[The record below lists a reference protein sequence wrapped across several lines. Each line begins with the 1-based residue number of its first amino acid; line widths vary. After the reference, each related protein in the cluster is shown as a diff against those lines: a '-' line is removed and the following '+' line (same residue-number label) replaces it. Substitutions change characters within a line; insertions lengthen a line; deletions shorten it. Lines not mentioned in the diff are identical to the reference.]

1 MSNKQYNK
9 ELLEYMLK
17 KDPAIRFVFFRRYGG
32 AFNGD
37 LVDIPVNHALLT
49 INQNPDWE
57 LTAEKADVKD
67 EKGSPVKSEALSG
80 PMIVR
85 KTCGSC
91 AKPKEEKLLQVPS
104 KPPSITNREFYETM
118 SKKESAKSPGIK
130 PRKFVYVKNQMG
142 RILDIPIKDL
152 AATLKQP
159 GMVLVSEE
167 VSDKR
172 IEAPVVDKNPLEC
185 PICGFNAKSVSGLG
199 LHKRKHKR

>member
-32 AFNGD
+32 VFNGD
-37 LVDIPVNHALLT
+37 LVDIPINHALST
-49 INQNPDWE
+49 IKQNPDWE
-57 LTAEKADVKD
+57 LTAEKADIEDKKDSQVK
-67 EKGSPVKSEALSG
+67 VEALNG
-80 PMIVR
+80 PAIVS
-85 KTCGSC
+85 KTCISC

-104 KPPSITNREFYETM
+104 KPRSITDREFYETM
-118 SKKESAKSPGIK
+118 SKKESGKSPGVK
-130 PRKFVYVKNQMG
+130 PRKFVYVKNHMG
-142 RILDIPIKDL
+142 RILDIPVKDL

-167 VSDKR
+167 ISDKR

-185 PICGFNAKSVSGLG
+185 PICGFKARSVSGLG
-199 LHKRKHKR
+199 LHNKKHK